1 MTRRAR
7 IDRDSVPAQLR
18 LFAPEALV
26 ARPTAEARLKRL
38 ARRPGRAPTARE
50 AREDEDRLMMDRLR
64 QWGRELASQFGLR
77 WAAIDPEH
85 DGVTGH
91 YGICYAD
98 GVIRIRLRHA
108 KTGRLLKESSLVDT
122 LCHELGHL
130 KHFDHSPRFWRYYRL
145 ILDEAR
151 KRGYYRP
158 GPGPTRPRQRGLFE
172 LVDGPCGNAGA
183 SGRERTR

>member
-1 MTRRAR
+1 MTRSAR
-7 IDRDSVPAQLR
+7 IDRDPVPAQLR
-18 LFAPEALV
+18 LFAPEDLA
-26 ARPTAEARLKRL
+26 ARPTPEARLKRL
-38 ARRPGRAPTARE
+38 ARRPTRPPTRRE
-50 AREDEDRLMMDRLR
+50 AREEEDRRAMDRLR
-64 QWGRELASQFGLR
+64 QWGRDLASHFGLR
-77 WAAIDPEH
+77 WTAIDPER
-85 DGVTGH
+85 DGVTTH

-130 KHFDHSPRFWRYYRL
+130 KHFDHSPRFWRYYRR

-158 GPGPTRPRQRGLFE
+158 GPGPTRARQRGLFE

-183 SGRERTR
+183 SGPETTR